1 MALSVKRFIHE
12 IGCPEPGNQVNVT
25 YHATSASELC
35 AGNGTNAAIF
45 SNTGTLAAIVE
56 GNEATNAGEGGI
68 CANGMDIVFV
78 VDYTQ
83 SMSGAINGVKTG
95 LSNLVSTIN
104 SESNGDYRL
113 GLVIFDGETSS
124 SPNYAL
130 SQYYINLPSGQK
142 ISQFNSTTNAYDY
155 ITCMHKMGTV
165 GDSTAF
171 NNALNVLAATQ
182 NSATGMVIGANKEVG
197 GLAIEEVA
205 GNSFAGQWRA
215 GVQRLVILVTD
226 APPEMSTTYFQ
237 QTIFPIVNNNQVQV
251 MVNSSQSSNA
261 KYSYLSQN
269 TQPAGADHYSLNFNS
284 TWTTGLETSISELC
298 NDTFLYT
305 CDDLAIGWYIE
316 DGQNTAYYWNGSTWS
331 QEQECS
337 YTVTINLSETINDA
351 TLDAIDSNHAYY
363 QDADT
368 LSITGPVGTTFTYTA
383 SISPDPYHQID
394 NITDVLVTN
403 NTTNASTIN
412 NIIVYTDGG
421 EGTPQ
426 AQGALA
432 DNEFRVTGTIGVGG
446 GTVSLV
452 ARGNSSEV
460 QYNFTV
466 NVSADIINTQVNPT
480 GSYTL
485 SGDDES
491 WSGSSTYIS
500 KTFTGS
506 YGSQHE
512 WAVGFSPNPS
522 DYTLSISNSG
532 ATGTTSATTAS
543 IDNTG
548 INGIVTMPAG
558 NSSVTFTPNGSISQP
573 TYTFSVTATESIA
586 GAAISSGSGIGSGL
600 EEYTGYTGA
609 TGNFWIHL
617 DPEAN
622 YNEPTISGVR
632 ITGSNPNNV
641 LDNNG
646 AGGDMTVNQEYHQV
660 EGSWLMPSGG
670 GDATVEVLGTT
681 GTPKNFGYTVTINDP
696 YDDTASWS
704 QTTLNGT
711 AGDTVTASVP
721 LSNQQADTTYTITG
735 ITDNA
740 TELTVTNTGT
750 TINLSLVM
758 PSGGGSATV
767 DVTGANTVNEY
778 SYTVTFAL
786 PENHANYGW
795 DGEANSVQ
803 FHQQTISGYAGTSQ
817 TVTSTKSIV
826 TDTNYSFDKITVSE
840 NSTSLSSARQT
851 STNGITG
858 DGQTQVHTFVPE
870 VTVTIPSGGGGG
882 TVECSSGINHL
893 SYTFVLTAAT
903 NLGSTEVV
911 DHSCGSGDPSG
922 VSRSDNGN
930 GSFDITYTGNA
941 GATRSTQIPVQANNS
956 TDYRSEIINWAFTP
970 NIASFLPLTE
980 GDNYCGTD
988 GNDYLSGTFTM
999 PSMDVRTGITY
1010 NNADLDI
1017 NDSLVALTHTF
1028 TLTSTDDIANVSVA
1042 TVDATQYYY
1051 GTVGSTHNW
1060 TSLYSAASGYNFNIT
1075 GVTENSSA
1083 VTVTDSTG
1091 SNIGGTITMPS
1102 GGGSATVTANG
1113 TSSLNQYA
1121 FAVTFSENISNAA
1134 IRSNGGSYV
1143 TESVT
1148 LAPGHSTDI
1157 TIYVD
1162 AASGYEYTG
1171 TVSASDNSSDV
1182 TTSVTRTDTVATI
1195 TATVTMPANANKA
1208 QSATVS
1214 ITGNTQEIQRS
1225 LTVTYRET
1233 ITGAYIAEQ
1242 GSISSGSGDGSI
1254 SQQTF
1259 TGPVGSK
1266 GTEWNAIIA
1275 ESGYENPIVT
1285 GVTDN
1290 SSYITSGTGAGTNNA
1305 DWADWKFDWEIPP
1318 TNQTAIVTV
1327 TGSVDYNCTCNF
1339 IAIQNNPSSSTSTD
1353 GSINITVNDSCIPEY
1368 TWFLND
1374 VETNPTETGSLQYSF
1389 NNLSAGNYSVKLVDA
1404 NDCEWVTLFALVAPQ
1419 TTTQAPTTSSGSGSG
1434 GGYFYYDASGCD
1446 TGSMYVVRSDFEILI
1461 GGSMT
1466 TNKAG
1471 IDDVMCI
1478 NGLSRSTLWEYSVIG
1493 FGDCENCE
1501 GPTP

>member
-25 YHATSASELC
+25 YHATSATELC

-45 SNTGTLAAIVE
+45 SDTGTLAAIVE

-78 VDYTQ
+78 VDYTG
-83 SMSGAINGVKTG
+83 SMGSAIDGVKTG
-95 LSNLVSTIN
+95 LSNLVSTID

-113 GLVIFDGETSS
+113 GLVIFDGESSS

-130 SQYYINLPSGQK
+130 SQYYINLPSAQK
-142 ISQFNSTTNAYDY
+142 INQFNTYTNQYDF
-155 ITCMHKMGTV
+155 ITCMEKMGTV
-165 GDSTAF
+165 GNSTAF
-171 NNALNVLAATQ
+171 NNALNVLNATQ
-182 NSATGMVIGANKEVG
+182 NSSTGMVMGADKEVG

-205 GNSFAGQWRA
+205 GNSFAGSWRA
-215 GVQRLVILVTD
+215 GVQRLIILVTD

-237 QTIFPIVNNNQVQV
+237 QTIFPIVDNNQVQV
-251 MVNSSQSSNA
+251 MVNSSTASDA
-261 KYSYLSQN
+261 RYSYLSQN

-305 CDDLAIGWYIE
+305 CDNLAIGWYIE

-331 QEQECS
+331 QEHECN
-337 YTVTINLSETINDA
+337 YTVTINLSETINNAD
-351 TLDAIDSNHAYY
+351 LDDIDSNHAYY

-383 SISPDPYHQID
+383 SISPDPYYQID
-394 NITDVLVTN
+394 NITDVLISN
-403 NTTNASTIN
+403 GTTNASTIN

-426 AQGALA
+426 AQGALSN
-432 DNEFRVTGTIGVGG
+432 NEFRVTGTIGVGG
-446 GTVSLV
+446 GIVNLV
-452 ARGNSSEV
+452 ARGNSSQI

-466 NVSADIINTQVNPT
+466 NVSSDIINTQVSPV

-506 YGSQHE
+506 YGSQHA

-532 ATGTTSATTAS
+532 ATGYSAATTVDSLSAT
-543 IDNTG
+543 G
-548 INGIVTMPAG
+548 ISGTLTMPTG
-558 NSSVTFTPNGSISQP
+558 GSVTFTPNGSISQP
-573 TYTFSVTATESIA
+573 TYTFEVTATESIN
-586 GAAISSGSGIGSGL
+586 GATISSGSGVGSGL
-600 EEYTGYTGA
+600 TTYSGYTGD

-617 DPEAN
+617 DPETN

-632 ITGSNPNNV
+632 ITGSNPMNI
-641 LDNNG
+641 LDNNNG
-646 AGGDMTVNQEYHQV
+646 GGDMTVNQEYHQV

-670 GDATVEVLGTT
+670 GDATVEVLGTA
-681 GTPKNFGYTVTINDP
+681 GSLRSFGYTVTINDP
-696 YDDTASWS
+696 YNDTASWGS
-704 QTTLNGT
+704 TTLTGT
-711 AGDTVTASVP
+711 AGSTVTASIP
-721 LSNQQADTTYTITG
+721 LANQQADTTYTITG
-735 ITDNA
+735 ITDDA
-740 TELTVTNTGT
+740 TELTVTKTGT

-767 DVTGANTVNEY
+767 DVTGANTVNQY

-795 DGEANSVQ
+795 NGEANSVQ

-826 TDTNYSFDKITVSE
+826 TDTNYSFDKINVSE
-840 NSTSLSSARQT
+840 NSTTLSNATQT
-851 STNGITG
+851 STNGTTA
-858 DGQTQVHTFVPE
+858 DGQTQIHTFVPE
-870 VTVTIPSGGGGG
+870 VTVTIPSGGGSG
-882 TVECSSGINHL
+882 TVTCSSGIIHL

-903 NLGSTEVV
+903 NLGSTSVI
-911 DHSCGSGDPSG
+911 DHSCGLGDPSG

-941 GATRSTQIPVQANNS
+941 GATRSTQIPVQANNA
-956 TDYRSEIINWAFTP
+956 TDYRSEIVNWAFTP
-970 NIASFLPLTE
+970 NIASTLPLTE
-980 GDNYCGTD
+980 GDNYCGTA

-999 PSMDVRTGITY
+999 PSMDVRTGISY
-1010 NNADLDI
+1010 NSADLDI

-1028 TLTSTDDIANVSVA
+1028 TLTSTDNISNVSVA
-1042 TVDATQYYY
+1042 SVDATQYYY

-1060 TSLYSAASGYNFNIT
+1060 TSLYNASSGYSFNIT

-1113 TSSLNQYA
+1113 TSSLNQYN
-1121 FAVTFSENISNAA
+1121 FAVTFSESISNAA
-1134 IRSNGGSYV
+1134 FRQNGGSYV
-1143 TESVT
+1143 TETVS
-1148 LAPGHSTDI
+1148 LAPGQSTNI
-1157 TIYVD
+1157 TVYVD
-1162 AASGYEYTG
+1162 TSSGYEYTG
-1171 TVSASDNSSDV
+1171 TVLASDNSSDV
-1182 TTSVTRTDTVATI
+1182 TTAVTRTDTVASI
-1195 TATVTMPANANKA
+1195 TATVTMPTNATKA

-1214 ITGNTQEIQRS
+1214 ISGSTQEIQRS
-1225 LTVTYRET
+1225 LTVTYSES
-1233 ITGAYIAEQ
+1233 ISGAYIAHE

-1254 SQQTF
+1254 SSQTF

-1266 GTEWNAIIA
+1266 GEEWNAIIA

-1290 SSYITSGTGAGTNNA
+1290 SSYITSGTGAGTNNST
-1305 DWADWKFDWEIPP
+1305 WADWKFNWEIPP

-1327 TGSVDYNCTCNF
+1327 TGTVDYNCTCNF
-1339 IAIQNNPSSSTSTD
+1339 LGTQTNPSSSTSTD
-1353 GSINITVNDSCIPEY
+1353 GRIDIIVNDSCLPEY

-1374 VETNPTETGSLQYSF
+1374 VETTPTTVSALNYRF
-1389 NNLSAGNYSVKLVDA
+1389 DNLSAGSYSIKLVDA
-1404 NDCEWVTLFALVAPQ
+1404 NDCEWITLFALVAPQ
-1419 TTTQAPTTSSGSGSG
+1419 TTTQAPTTSSGGGSG
-1434 GGYFYYDASGCD
+1434 YYYYNATGCD
-1446 TGSMYVVRSDFEILI
+1446 TGASYQVRSSFEILI
-1461 GGSMT
+1461 GGSMST
-1466 TNKAG
+1466 SKAG
-1471 IDDVMCI
+1471 TDNVMCI
-1478 NGLSRSTLWEYSVIG
+1478 TGLARDERYDYSVIG
-1493 FGDCENCE
+1493 FGDCESCD